1 MKLDPHQSAGD
12 TTRLSTEGF
21 TFINHENTKLADKD
35 LWEYFKQGDES
46 AFISIY
52 KTYANPL
59 FHFGCQFCADREAVK
74 DCLQDFFI
82 YLRKNRAGFGTTD
95 SIRFY
100 LLKSFKR
107 KMLEAIKKQSKISE
121 QKLRFTME
129 QFPVEL
135 STEAKFIQQQ
145 LEVDLLADLNRALE
159 SLDNK
164 EREAIYY
171 FFYQGLSYEQVAAIF
186 EFSHISSARRL
197 IYRALSNLR
206 KTMLIPVIGY
216 FFVRQADL

>member
-1 MKLDPHQSAGD
+1 MKLDPHH
-12 TTRLSTEGF
+12 STGISPLFSPGEYSVA
-21 TFINHENTKLADKD
+21 NQENTKLRDKD
-35 LWEYFKQGDES
+35 LWECFKQGDES

-52 KTYANPL
+52 KAYANPL

-82 YLRKNRAGFGTTD
+82 YLRKNRAGFGATD

-107 KMLEAIKKQSKISE
+107 KMLGAIKKQSKTTE
-121 QKLRFTME
+121 KKLMFTME

-145 LEVDLLADLNRALE
+145 MEVDLLADLNRALE

-171 FFYQGLSYEQVAAIF
+171 FFYQGLSYEQVAGIF

-197 IYRALSNLR
+197 IYRALANLR

-216 FFVRQADL
+216 FILNQPD

>member
-1 MKLDPHQSAGD
+1 MDPNPANGQFPISSPGGISVIHQENSK
-12 TTRLSTEGF
+12 F
-21 TFINHENTKLADKD
+21 TDKD
-35 LWEYFKQGDES
+35 LWERFKQGDES
-46 AFISIY
+46 AFIFIY

-82 YLRKNRAGFGTTD
+82 YLRKNRGGFGATD

-107 KMLEAIKKQSKISE
+107 KIIETVKKQSKTTE
-121 QKLRFTME
+121 KKLRFNME

-135 STEAKFIQQQ
+135 SSEAKFIQQQ
-145 LEVDLLADLNRALE
+145 MEVNLLENLNKALG
-159 SLDNK
+159 SLDNR

-171 FFYQGLSYEQVAAIF
+171 FYYQGLSYGQIAEIF
-186 EFSHISSARRL
+186 EFAYISSARRL
-197 IYRALSNLR
+197 IYKALANLR
-206 KTMLIPVIGY
+206 KTMLIPAISY
-216 FFVRQADL
+216 FVFKQLD